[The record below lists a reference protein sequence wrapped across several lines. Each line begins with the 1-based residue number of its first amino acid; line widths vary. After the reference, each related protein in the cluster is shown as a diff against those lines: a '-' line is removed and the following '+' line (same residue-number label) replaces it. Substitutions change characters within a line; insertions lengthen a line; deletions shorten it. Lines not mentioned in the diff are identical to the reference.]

1 MQIEKRIRAL
11 SFLAVAALAASCQSS
26 RNQPTVDDSY
36 LINVPEDQRREII
49 DLRVKRAQLGDEI
62 TAAEARL
69 ELSKDR
75 REVATQEL
83 DVAQQEVDVYQAR
96 AVAGQSDPNAQ
107 VGENDEPLSQAHAH
121 VDWARAQTD
130 FADMRIELARAQ
142 IQLAERRMEVV
153 EAQLELRK
161 AHAVEDLDDDRIP
174 ALEINSYRQ
183 AVDAAE
189 TRVTMAE
196 IEVQAARARAQ
207 ALVDRMELIAARV
220 PESESVTWRRIVPV
234 REGDG
239 SAREASA
246 PRNDDENELF
256 DDSFDEPFDEQR

>member
-1 MQIEKRIRAL
+1 MQIDKRTRAL

-26 RNQPTVDDSY
+26 RDEPTVDDSY

-62 TAAEARL
+62 AAAEARL

-75 REVATQEL
+75 REVASQEL

-96 AVAGQSDPNAQ
+96 AVAGQSDPDAQ
-107 VGENDEPLSQAHAH
+107 AGENDEPLSQAHAH
-121 VDWARAQTD
+121 VDWARAQTQ
-130 FADMRIELARAQ
+130 FADMRVELARAQ
-142 IQLAERRMEVV
+142 LQLAERRMEVA

-161 AHAVEDLDDDRIP
+161 AHAVEDLEDDRIP
-174 ALEINSYRQ
+174 ELEINRYRL

-196 IEVQAARARAQ
+196 IDVQAARARAQ
-207 ALVDRMELIAARV
+207 ALVDRMEMIAARV
-220 PESESVTWRRIVPV
+220 PNSESDTWRRIVPA
-234 REGDG
+234 REDAG

-246 PRNDDENELF
+246 PRGDDEDRPL
-256 DDSFDEPFDEQR
+256 DEQP